1 MSTASAVNAA
11 RPTQSVLGALAL
23 LLTSATLIPLFT
35 SNRWVLPVAATG
47 GVIALVGVVLRAVRT
62 PAVLVVVGQV
72 IALTATLTLVFTDAG
87 AFRVLPGPA
96 AIGQLRDL
104 LTGAG
109 NQIVVEKVP
118 VALSQE
124 MSLLVVGSLGCAA
137 IIVDVLVALARVPAI
152 AGLVLLSVAA
162 VPVSLTRELLP
173 WWSFVLGAGGLVL
186 LLISDGGRRR
196 VASGPGAGAAGLR
209 SPGATVAIVVA
220 VVGALAVGSAA
231 TGVGTSGR
239 LPDSGRGS
247 QGVALNPFTQLRG
260 ELGGRTATP
269 LFTVTGMT
277 QPTYLRTITLD
288 RFVNNQGW
296 EVGALA
302 PGAPAGSELGNQQ
315 LVGSVQ
321 TVTVRG
327 QQYDD
332 RWLPS
337 PGFPTSVRGVG
348 APLRGYTYNVEA
360 GVLASSQRKE
370 LPAYTVDAVNPG
382 ASPAQLRQIGR
393 GPQSQA
399 GIDSRWRE
407 HDGVDPRVARLAT
420 TIAGPSPTTF
430 DAAVALSTYFT
441 SPANGFR
448 YELSAGTGG
457 IGNDALVDFLTE
469 SKSGFCEQYASAM
482 AVMLRELGIASR
494 VVLGYTPGSGDA
506 AQRTV
511 TTDDAHAWVEVY
523 FAGVGWVT
531 FDPTPLAGGHGL
543 VPDYVAQAAAAP
555 TAPGPA
561 PAQTDPVVPALSAQ
575 AAVTAAPA
583 PSAPATPERSAAS
596 GPSADGSHAPSV
608 AIGLAAVLLALVSC
622 APAAL
627 RRRRR
632 ATRLAATSP
641 DAAWAELR
649 DLARDRGDDIA
660 STETPRAALRR
671 LVAAH
676 GLDEHARR
684 TLAEVIDAVEQQWY
698 GDPAKAPGSG
708 PSITELVVA
717 WQRCS
722 PLTKRQRWFP
732 RSVWL
737 RQSPRAARPANSTP
751 AQLVS
756 SGRNGA

>member
-1 MSTASAVNAA
+1 MSTARVVDAA

-23 LLTSATLIPLFT
+23 LLTSATLVPLFT
-35 SNRWVLPVAATG
+35 SNRWVLPVAATVT
-47 GVIALVGVVLRAVRT
+47 VIALVGFVLRAVRM
-62 PAVLVVVGQV
+62 PALLVVVGQL

-87 AFRVLPGPA
+87 VFRVLPGPA
-96 AIGQLRDL
+96 AISRLRDL
-104 LTGAG
+104 LTGAS
-109 NQIVVEKVP
+109 NQIVAEKVP
-118 VALSQE
+118 VALSPE

-152 AGLVLLSVAA
+152 AGLVLLSVVA
-162 VPVSLTRELLP
+162 VPASLTRELLP

-186 LLISDGGRRR
+186 LFLSDGARRR
-196 VASGPGAGAAGLR
+196 ITSGPGAGTAGLR
-209 SPGATVAIVVA
+209 SPGATIAIVAAVA
-220 VVGALAVGSAA
+220 GALAVGSMA

-239 LPDSGRGS
+239 LPDSGQGA

-260 ELGGRTATP
+260 ELGERTATP

-296 EVGALA
+296 EVGTLA
-302 PGAPAGSELGNQQ
+302 SGAPASSKMGNQA
-315 LVGSVQ
+315 LVGPVQ

-337 PGFPTSVRGVG
+337 PGFPTSVRGVD

-360 GVLASSQRKE
+360 GVLASSQRKV
-370 LPAYTVDAVNPG
+370 LPTYTVDAVNPG
-382 ASPAQLRQIGR
+382 ASPEQLRQIGR

-407 HDGVDPRVARLAT
+407 LGGVDPRVAQLAN
-420 TIAGPSPTTF
+420 TIAGPAPTTF

-441 SPANGFR
+441 NPANGFR
-448 YELSAGTGG
+448 YELIAGAGG
-457 IGNDALVDFLTE
+457 IGNDALVDFLTVN
-469 SKSGFCEQYASAM
+469 KSGFCEQYASAM

-494 VVLGYTPGSGDA
+494 VVLGYTSGNGDA
-506 AQRTV
+506 AQRTI

-531 FDPTPLAGGHGL
+531 FDPTPLTGGRGV
-543 VPDYVAQAAAAP
+543 VPDYVAHAAAAP
-555 TAPGPA
+555 TAPSPA
-561 PAQTDPVVPALSAQ
+561 PAQIEPVVPVPPSS
-575 AAVTAAPA
+575 VTPA
-583 PSAPATPERSAAS
+583 PTVGPRARAESSATTD
-596 GPSADGSHAPSV
+596 PSTAGGHAGTSV
-608 AIGLAAVLLALVSC
+608 AIGLAAVLLALLSC

-632 ATRLAATSP
+632 TTRLEAARP

-660 STETPRAALRR
+660 STETPRAAARR
-671 LVAAH
+671 LASAH
-676 GLDEHARR
+676 GLDENARR
-684 TLAEVIDAVEQQWY
+684 TITEVIDAVEQQWY
-698 GDPAKAPGSG
+698 GDPAEASVAA

-722 PLTKRQRWFP
+722 PLTKRQRWLP

-737 RQSPRAARPANSTP
+737 RQAPRAARSADSAP

-756 SGRNGA
+756 SGRNDA